1 MKKTYISPSITC
13 IRISINKMLCQSP
26 IIPTETTSEEVV
38 ADSREVVFDRDGRG
52 PSAWEEW

>member
-13 IRISINKMLCQSP
+13 IRISANTMLCQSQ
-26 IIPTETTSEEVV
+26 ISTETTSEEVI
-38 ADSREVVFDRDGRG
+38 ADSREVVTDGNGRG

>member
-1 MKKTYISPSITC
+1 
-13 IRISINKMLCQSP
+13 MLCQSKFT
-26 IIPTETTSEEVV
+26 TETTSEEVV

>member
-13 IRISINKMLCQSP
+13 IRISANTMLCQSKFT
-26 IIPTETTSEEVV
+26 TETTSEEVV